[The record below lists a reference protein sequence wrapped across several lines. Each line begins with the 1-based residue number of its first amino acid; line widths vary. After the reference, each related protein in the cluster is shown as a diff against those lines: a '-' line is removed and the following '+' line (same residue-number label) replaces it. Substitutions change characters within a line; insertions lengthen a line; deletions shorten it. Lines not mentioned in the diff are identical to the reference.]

1 MREPVVNKQRGVAL
15 AGVLV
20 WGFIISLVAVL
31 AMKVVP
37 EYVTYFKILKD
48 VKAVALNSSG
58 KTVPEIRASFAK
70 YMEVE
75 HVSTITPADL
85 DISKEGN
92 TIVIAFAYEKRIPL
106 FYNISLLIDFEGS
119 SAGHD

>member
-1 MREPVVNKQRGVAL
+1 MKYQRGLTLSGLLFWGIVL
-15 AGVLV
+15 A
-20 WGFIISLVAVL
+20 LVAVL
-31 AMKVVP
+31 GMKVAP
-37 EYVTYFKILKD
+37 EYVTYFKILKAS
-48 VKAVALNSSG
+48 KAVASQSSG

-119 SAGHD
+119 SAGRD

>member
-1 MREPVVNKQRGVAL
+1 MAL
-15 AGVLV
+15 SGVLV
-20 WGFIISLVAVL
+20 WGVVISLVAVL

-70 YMEVE
+70 YLDVDQ
-75 HVSTITPADL
+75 VSTITPADL
-85 DISKEGN
+85 DITKEGN
-92 TIVIAFAYEKRIPL
+92 MIVIAFAYEKRIPL
-106 FYNISLLIDFEGS
+106 FYNVSLLIDFTGS
-119 SAGHD
+119 SAGRD

>member
-1 MREPVVNKQRGVAL
+1 MKNQRGLALSGLLSWGMVIAVVAML
-15 AGVLV
+15 G
-20 WGFIISLVAVL
+20 IRVA
-31 AMKVVP
+31 P
-37 EYVTYFKILKD
+37 EYLTYFKIVKA

-70 YMEVE
+70 YLEVE

-92 TIVIAFAYEKRIPL
+92 DVVIAFAYESRIPL
-106 FYNISLLIDFEGS
+106 ISNISLLIDFEGS
-119 SAGHD
+119 TSGRE